1 MTNQSKP
8 KNPRGTAQIAQ
19 QLMDYIQSSPT
30 AFHAVDNAC
39 ALLDKAGYQKQTF
52 NDETK
57 QSGQFYFIHN
67 ESSLIAVSLNAPL
80 SQGFHLVGAHTDSPC
95 LKVKPNATYE
105 QNGFLQLGVEVYGG
119 VLLAPW
125 FDRDLS
131 LAGRVTLSDTQGKR
145 VNRLINFER
154 PIGII
159 PSLAIHLNRG
169 VNDKNEINKQNHLP
183 PVLDI
188 CEDVTDLQ
196 TLLLA
201 QLKAQYPKEV
211 FASVLAYELCLY
223 DTQAPAMIGLSQNL
237 LASARLDNLLSC
249 YIALRALLS
258 QQAKTNCIVVLN
270 DHEEVGSS
278 TASGAAGPF
287 LSSILRKI
295 CADEQSYRQ
304 ALSQSVLVSA
314 DNAHAVH
321 PNYSEMHEPRHQPK
335 VNKGPVIKINHN
347 QRYATNSETNGLFA
361 QICNEASVPYQQ
373 FVVRSDM
380 GCGSTIGPITATELG
395 IRTVDIGVPQLAMHS
410 IRELAG
416 VQDCVYLF
424 QALSTFFNKT
434 DLGLS

>member
-1 MTNQSKP
+1 MTKQSKP
-8 KNPRGTAQIAQ
+8 KNPNSAVEIAQ
-19 QLMDYIQSSPT
+19 QLMEYIRRSPT
-30 AFHAVDNAC
+30 PFHAVDNAC
-39 ALLDKAGYQKQTF
+39 ALLNEAGYQKQTF
-52 NDETK
+52 DDKTK

-119 VLLAPW
+119 ALLAPW

-131 LAGRVTLSDTQGKR
+131 LAGRITLSNHQGKR
-145 VNRLINFER
+145 INRLLDFER

-183 PVLDI
+183 PILDT
-188 CEDVTDLQ
+188 CEEVTDLHS
-196 TLLLA
+196 LLLE
-201 QLKAQYPKEV
+201 QLKVQYPQEQ
-211 FASVLAYELCLY
+211 FDAVLAYELCLY

-237 LASARLDNLLSC
+237 LASARLDNLLSS
-249 YIALRALLS
+249 YIALRALLN
-258 QQAKTNCIVVLN
+258 QKAKTNCIVVLS

-287 LSSILRKI
+287 LSSVLRKI
-295 CADEQSYRQ
+295 CVDEQSYRR
-304 ALSQSVLVSA
+304 ALSQSVLISA

-321 PNYSEMHEPRHQPK
+321 PNYSEVHEPRHQPK

-361 QICNEASVPYQQ
+361 QICNDAAVPYQQ

-416 VQDCVYLF
+416 VEDCGYLLK
-424 QALSTFFNKT
+424 ALSAFFNKT
-434 DLGLS
+434 DLGLN